1 MSPKT
6 FLRIRSLFLKT
17 LTVLVFLIP
26 FKMLSQNTITRIHT
40 DWNGYWT
47 SNSTT
52 GVGNRPDTANNLL
65 AFAWNGVTYSTGVN
79 DNTLSTNAVTFNPQK
94 FRALKI
100 QTLGLNT
107 SMYFLQGSMIDGSAS
122 TAKLVPALAGST
134 ATGAE
139 LASRLTD
146 GTNGLTLGTGM
157 ANITAG
163 VADFKI
169 GTNNLNIAGV
179 GDGIPDIIVTQV
191 AEPGNSQFDTFKF
204 INAAGATVGTEI
216 SIKFDAVTAIGTYS
230 LDLFRADNGVMAFT
244 PAATRDIRMLGIE
257 ASSFGINASNAS
269 QVDRFVVTFSGNSDC
284 AFIAFNTKSLKI
296 AELGLVKKAS
306 IIGCGKLGD
315 VINYTFEVTNT
326 GEVPITDIRVTDP
339 MPGLVISGN
348 PIASLAAGAK
358 ATLTGTYTITAAD
371 VAAGK
376 VVNSAKVT
384 GTDPSFNT
392 IEDISGQTNTDNI
405 ATTTVLSIQP
415 TFTAQPT
422 ASTCIGTS
430 VTYTTES
437 GMTNYIW
444 TFPGT
449 AGTNYTIVS
458 GGTTASNT
466 VTLRYLTAG
475 SKTVTVNYTNANG
488 CTATASTSSSAIT
501 VNVLPAPTFTAQPT
515 ASTCIGTSVTYT
527 TESGM
532 TNYIWTFPGTAGT
545 NYTID
550 AGGTTASNTVT
561 LRYLTTGSKTVTVNY
576 TNANGC
582 TATAAT
588 SSSAITVNVLPAP
601 TFTVQP
607 TASTCI
613 GTAVTY
619 TTESGM
625 TNYVW
630 TFPGTAGTNYVI
642 DAGGTTASNTVT
654 LRYLTAGSKT
664 VAVNYTNA
672 NGCTA
677 TAATS
682 SSAITVNALPAP
694 TFTAQPT
701 ASTCIGTAVTYT
713 TESGMTNYVWTFP
726 GTAGTNYTIVSGGT
740 TASNTVTLRYLTAG
754 SKTVT
759 VNYTNANGCTATAA
773 TSSSAI
779 TVNPLPSTP
788 TVSTTNVSCTATGS
802 VTLGN
807 LPASGTWTLERSPG
821 LITTT
826 GTGTTTTI
834 TGLAVGTYTFRV
846 SNGTCS
852 SAVSADAV
860 ITDQSSTTWNG
871 SSWSPAAPDATRA
884 AIIAGPFTVSADLT
898 ACSLTINSGIDI
910 VVPSNFTLKIINGLT
925 VSPTSKL
932 TFENHS
938 SLVQVNNNAVN
949 SGKITYKRTAV
960 QIRQADYTYWSTPV
974 SPQRLI
980 DVSPASS
987 YNKFFGY
994 SGTAWVATYPTGN
1007 MVVGKGYIIRGP
1019 DTFSNS
1025 AKADYTASFSGV
1037 PNNGILTGETMQAD
1051 KFYLIGN
1058 PYPSALDA
1066 DTFIDENRF
1075 LEGTLYFWT
1084 HNTPVVL
1091 SAAYRYSSTDYASY
1105 NLTGGVGSQPAPSGN
1120 PSNNDDK
1127 PSGFIG
1133 AGQSFFASAA
1143 TPGTITFNNGMRL
1156 GATQNTQFFK
1166 SASKAAKIE
1175 KHRIWLN
1182 ITNTEGAFKQM
1193 LVGYVQGASNEYEA
1207 RYDGVSFDANPYI
1220 DFYSVANGNNYV
1232 IQARALPFAN
1242 TDLVPLGYRTTIAG
1256 EFTIAID
1263 QTDGDLKNQAI
1274 YLEDKTTGVI
1284 YDLTKGDYKFTT
1296 AKGTF
1301 SDRFVLRY
1309 TNKTLGTGDFED
1321 TQNGLLVSVKQKTIK
1336 ITSSIENIQE
1346 VTIYDVAGKMLYNK
1360 NKAATTEL
1368 QIQNL
1373 PSANQVLL
1381 VKITLENNF
1390 TTTKKI
1396 IFN

>member
-1 MSPKT
+1 WASNVVTISGTSSVAGSFPYT
-6 FLRIRSLFLKT
+6 VT
-17 LTVLVFLIP
+17 LT
-26 FKMLSQNTITRIHT
+26 
-40 DWNGYWT
+40 G
-47 SNSTT
+47 
-52 GVGNRPDTANNLL
+52 GCG
-65 AFAWNGVTYSTGVN
+65 
-79 DNTLSTNAVTFNPQK
+79 AV
-94 FRALKI
+94 
-100 QTLGLNT
+100 
-107 SMYFLQGSMIDGSAS
+107 
-122 TAKLVPALAGST
+122 T
-134 ATGAE
+134 ATG
-139 LASRLTD
+139 T
-146 GTNGLTLGTGM
+146 
-157 ANITAG
+157 IT
-163 VADFKI
+163 I
-169 GTNNLNIAGV
+169 
-179 GDGIPDIIVTQV
+179 
-191 AEPGNSQFDTFKF
+191 
-204 INAAGATVGTEI
+204 
-216 SIKFDAVTAIGTYS
+216 
-230 LDLFRADNGVMAFT
+230 T
-244 PAATRDIRMLGIE
+244 PA
-257 ASSFGINASNAS
+257 
-269 QVDRFVVTFSGNSDC
+269 
-284 AFIAFNTKSLKI
+284 
-296 AELGLVKKAS
+296 
-306 IIGCGKLGD
+306 
-315 VINYTFEVTNT
+315 
-326 GEVPITDIRVTDP
+326 
-339 MPGLVISGN
+339 
-348 PIASLAAGAK
+348 
-358 ATLTGTYTITAAD
+358 
-371 VAAGK
+371 
-376 VVNSAKVT
+376 
-384 GTDPSFNT
+384 
-392 IEDISGQTNTDNI
+392 
-405 ATTTVLSIQP
+405 
-415 TFTAQPT
+415 
-422 ASTCIGTS
+422 
-430 VTYTTES
+430 
-437 GMTNYIW
+437 
-444 TFPGT
+444 
-449 AGTNYTIVS
+449 
-458 GGTTASNT
+458 NT
-466 VTLRYLTAG
+466 VTLSSGTGTNNQTKCINTALDNITFSTTGATGATFSGLPTGVSGAWASNVVTISGTSSVTGSFPYTVSLTG
-475 SKTVTVNYTNANG
+475 GCGTVT
-488 CTATASTSSSAIT
+488 ATGTIIID
-501 VNVLPAPTFTAQPT
+501 VLPVITTQPHSL
-515 ASTCIGTSVTYT
+515 AICQGQNGSFNVVT
-527 TESGM
+527 
-532 TNYIWTFPGTAGT
+532 
-545 NYTID
+545 
-550 AGGTTASNTVT
+550 
-561 LRYLTTGSKTVTVNY
+561 
-576 TNANGC
+576 
-582 TATAAT
+582 TAAT
-588 SSSAITVNVLPAP
+588 PTYQWQYSLSLSGPWTATNTATGVTGHNTATLSLTNVPNNY
-601 TFTVQP
+601 
-607 TASTCI
+607 SNYYMRCI
-613 GTAVTY
+613 VT
-619 TTESGM
+619 
-625 TNYVW
+625 
-630 TFPGTAGTNYVI
+630 
-642 DAGGTTASNTVT
+642 SNTCNT
-654 LRYLTAGSKT
+654 ISD
-664 VAVNYTNA
+664 AV
-672 NGCTA
+672 
-677 TAATS
+677 
-682 SSAITVNALPAP
+682 L
-694 TFTAQPT
+694 
-701 ASTCIGTAVTYT
+701 
-713 TESGMTNYVWTFP
+713 
-726 GTAGTNYTIVSGGT
+726 
-740 TASNTVTLRYLTAG
+740 L
-754 SKTVT
+754 
-759 VNYTNANGCTATAA
+759 
-773 TSSSAI
+773 

-1019 DTFSNS
+1019 DTFSNT

-1284 YDLTKGDYKFTT
+1284 YDLTAGNYKFTT

-1321 TQNGLLVSVKQKTIK
+1321 TQNGLLVSVKQKNIK
-1336 ITSSIENIQE
+1336 VTSAIENIKE